1 MNYIQFED
9 DDDIIEICQDNV
21 FKTIFTGDDPR
32 SQGALKKLISAYIGR
47 EVEILAVTAN
57 EPPLSDTRDRQ
68 IRYDIRV
75 KFNQGEL
82 ANVEMSLHPKN
93 FETLRLEYY
102 IARLY
107 SSQEIQGTDKTYKD
121 LTQTYQIAI
130 IGRNHLYEDRELV
143 HHFEY
148 YDAELGV
155 RLGGRTKI
163 IVVELE
169 KVAAITGK
177 PISEMSGEE
186 MWALFFQFAKER
198 KRRTLVN
205 EVLRKEEGI
214 AMAAEMLLR
223 ISREEAERARLESE
237 YKYALDYQSEMVTAR
252 REGRAEVA
260 RNLKIMG
267 LSPEQIRTATGLSLA
282 EIERL

>member
-32 SQGALKKLISAYIGR
+32 SQGALKKLISTYIGR
-47 EVEILAVTAN
+47 EVEVLAVIAN
-57 EPPLSDTRDRQ
+57 EPPLSDIRDRQ

-82 ANVEMSLHPKN
+82 ANVEMSLHPKS

-102 IARLY
+102 AARLY

-130 IGRNHLYEDRELV
+130 IRGKQLYEDRELV

-148 YDAELGV
+148 YDPELGV

-169 KVAAITGK
+169 KAAATTGK
-177 PISEMSGEE
+177 PVSEMSGEE
-186 MWALFFQFAKER
+186 MWALFFRFAKER
-198 KRRTLVN
+198 KRRPLVN
-205 EVLRKEEGI
+205 KVLRKEEGI

-223 ISREEAERARLESE
+223 ISRDEAERARLESE
-237 YKYALDYQSEMVTAR
+237 FKYAMDYQSEMVTAR
-252 REGRAEVA
+252 REERAEVA

-267 LSPEQIRTATGLSLA
+267 LSPEQIRTATSLSLD